1 MLWAM
6 PNVVWGAGNVR
17 KSAPAAALKYLKG
30 GQAMKANKKNWY
42 DYFWIW
48 AILYFALGFFNILF
62 AWLGMI
68 DFLLP
73 LLVAVIGG
81 NKWFCNN
88 LCGRGQLFS
97 LLGGKL
103 GWSYGKPTPTFLISP
118 WFRYGFL
125 IFFLIMFGNVLL
137 QTYLVFAG
145 ARSLKQTVSLAWTVH
160 LPWDWAYT
168 AGQVPDWAA
177 QFSFGLYGIML
188 FSLLLGLLAMVMHK
202 PRSWCVFCPMGTM
215 TQGICKLKNKA
226 EK

>member
-118 WFRYGFL
+118 WFFDFLFNHVRQCVIANVSGFCRCA
-125 IFFLIMFGNVLL
+125 FTQANGEFGMDG
-137 QTYLVFAG
+137 TFA
-145 ARSLKQTVSLAWTVH
+145 
-160 LPWDWAYT
+160 
-168 AGQVPDWAA
+168 
-177 QFSFGLYGIML
+177 
-188 FSLLLGLLAMVMHK
+188 LGLGVHSRAS
-202 PRSWCVFCPMGTM
+202 P
-215 TQGICKLKNKA
+215 
-226 EK
+226 

>member
-188 FSLLLGLLAMVMHK
+188 FSLLLGLLAMVLHK

>member
-17 KSAPAAALKYLKG
+17 KSAPAAALKYLNG
-30 GQAMKANKKNWY
+30 WQAMKANKKNWY

-188 FSLLLGLLAMVMHK
+188 FSLLLGLLAMVLHK

>member
-6 PNVVWGAGNVR
+6 PNSVWGAGNVR
-17 KSAPAAALKYLKG
+17 KSAPAAALKFLKG
-30 GQAMKANKKNWY
+30 GQAMEANKKNWY

-48 AILYFALGFFNILF
+48 AILYFALGF
-62 AWLGMI
+62 
-68 DFLLP
+68 
-73 LLVAVIGG
+73 
-81 NKWFCNN
+81 CNN

-103 GWSYGKPTPTFLISP
+103 GWSHGKPTPTFLISP

-145 ARSLKQTVSLAWTVH
+145 ARSLKQAVSLAWAVH

-188 FSLLLGLLAMVMHK
+188 FSLLLGVLAMVLYK

>member
-6 PNVVWGAGNVR
+6 PNIVWGAGNVR

-48 AILYFALGFFNILF
+48 VILYFALGFFNILF

-73 LLVAVIGG
+73 LLVAVFGG

-103 GWSYGKPTPTFLISP
+103 GWSHGKPTPTFLISP

-145 ARSLKQTVSLAWTVH
+145 ARSLKQAVSLAWAVH

-188 FSLLLGLLAMVMHK
+188 FSLLLGLLAMVLHK

>member
-6 PNVVWGAGNVR
+6 PNSVWGAGNVR
-17 KSAPAAALKYLKG
+17 KSAPAAALKFLKG
-30 GQAMKANKKNWY
+30 GQAMEANKKNWY

-48 AILYFALGFFNILF
+48 AILYFALGFFNIFF

-73 LLVAVIGG
+73 LLVAVFGG

-103 GWSYGKPTPTFLISP
+103 GWSHGKPTPTFLISP
-118 WFRYGFL
+118 WFRYGVL

-145 ARSLKQTVSLAWTVH
+145 ARSLKQAVSLAWAVH

-188 FSLLLGLLAMVMHK
+188 FSLLLGVLAMVLYK

>member
-177 QFSFGLYGIML
+177 QFSFGLYGIIL
-188 FSLLLGLLAMVMHK
+188 FSLLLGLLAMVLHK

>member
-1 MLWAM
+1 M

-188 FSLLLGLLAMVMHK
+188 FSLLLGLLAMVLHK

>member
-145 ARSLKQTVSLAWTVH
+145 ARSLKQTVSLAWTVQIGRASCRERV
-160 LPWDWAYT
+160 LRL
-168 AGQVPDWAA
+168 V
-177 QFSFGLYGIML
+177 
-188 FSLLLGLLAMVMHK
+188 
-202 PRSWCVFCPMGTM
+202 
-215 TQGICKLKNKA
+215 
-226 EK
+226 